1 MADKETTCSLE
12 YPLIINKW
20 RWFRAWHWQ
29 FPLAFPLTA
38 ITFRPP
44 QFGMKKYWHVIG
56 VGIQNNLTY
65 RVNYLSRTLFSFI
78 PLFAMLSLWRT
89 IYSGKEAIA
98 GYSLAQMISY
108 YLVVAVVDVL
118 TAVNEDD
125 WQIAAD
131 IREGNISQFLLK
143 PVDYLW
149 FRLSLF
155 VSGRV
160 AYMAV
165 ALIPLVIF
173 IACFG
178 RYFVLPADPT
188 ALVAFCVS
196 LVLTALLQFF
206 ISYGMA
212 MLAFWV
218 LEVSTF
224 IFILF
229 AFEYVASGHMFPLDV
244 LPSGIKQAL
253 FYTPF
258 PYQLYFPVG
267 IYMGKIAGA
276 DLVRGLFIQAGWVLA
291 AFGFARFMWHRGVR
305 HYGAFGG

>member
-1 MADKETTCSLE
+1 
-12 YPLIINKW
+12 
-20 RWFRAWHWQ
+20 
-29 FPLAFPLTA
+29 
-38 ITFRPP
+38 
-44 QFGMKKYWHVIG
+44 MKKYWHVIG
-56 VGIQNNLTY
+56 IGIQNNLTY
-65 RVNYLSRTLFSFI
+65 RVNYLTRTLFSFI

-89 IYSGKEAIA
+89 IYAGRETAIA
-98 GYSLAQMISY
+98 GYTLAQMISY
-108 YLVVAVVDVL
+108 YLLVAVVDVL

-131 IREGNISQFLLK
+131 IREGNISQYLLK
-143 PVDYLW
+143 PMDYVW

-155 VSGRV
+155 FSGRI
-160 AYMAV
+160 AFMAV
-165 ALIPLVIF
+165 AVVPLAIF

-178 RYFVLPADPT
+178 RYFVLPISGT
-188 ALVAFCVS
+188 AFIAFCVS

-206 ISYGMA
+206 ISYAMA

-229 AFEYVASGHMFPLDV
+229 AFEYIASGHMFPLDILPPALKHV
-244 LPSGIKQAL
+244 L
-253 FYTPF
+253 FFTPF

-267 IYMGKIAGA
+267 IYMGKIVGAGLLRGM
-276 DLVRGLFIQAGWVLA
+276 LVQAGWVLVA
-291 AFGFARFMWHRGVR
+291 YGFARFMWRRGVR